1 MRGIVT
7 LYDRAGEYVQERIF
21 RDQGEL
27 NEIIRKWKKLYAKG
41 FENCNTK
48 VEYNAS
54 SRNATQKSEA
64 EQPIVPQQ
72 SRFKKGAMVKSYRI
86 RKTNRSNFPNMDG
99 H

>member
-7 LYDRAGEYVQERIF
+7 LYDRAGQYVQERIF
-21 RDQGEL
+21 RNQGEL
-27 NEIIRKWKKLYAKG
+27 NEVMSKWRKIYGKG

-54 SRNATQKSEA
+54 SRNAPTKNEA

-72 SRFKKGAMVKSYRI
+72 SRFKKGSIVKLYRV